1 MELCK
6 WLCCCCY
13 YESLSCWALY
23 KTLHWVQICIT
34 SKVCTWSKE
43 GLPLFTVDAVRRY
56 FQKYHLQQTYHF
68 RTIPADKRIAPAVVH
83 CVKGHLY
90 SAAGEVLWLYSIAL
104 AEELC
109 VKGHSCTHIHL
120 CTQDCSW
127 QEPQQVAF
135 WVWRTDW
142 VNPGQRD
149 CKLCSGII
157 SEWCPRD
164 MLYDS
169 SVSEQKRSE
178 ELELLRST
186 LSGIDESYSWRQV
199 KELLQ
204 ERVFPQCEKFGT
216 WSSDRERADWVPNR
230 KVLQQKGESSVLGPQ
245 SSSVSRPS
253 PEFLNRK
260 VQTLSHPTVSVLG
273 PQRDKGES
281 RPSPE

>member
-1 MELCK
+1 MELHK
-6 WLCCCCY
+6 QLRCCCY

-23 KTLHWVQICIT
+23 KKLYSGTDLHRLKSVHLVKRGT
-34 SKVCTWSKE
+34 A
-43 GLPLFTVDAVRRY
+43 LFTVDAVRRY
-56 FQKYHLQQTYHF
+56 FQKYRLQQTYHF
-68 RTIPADKRIAPAVVH
+68 RTIPADKGIAPAVVH
-83 CVKGHLY
+83 CVKGHSY
-90 SAAGEVLWLYSIAL
+90 SAAEVLWLYSIAP

-120 CTQDCSW
+120 RTQDCSW

-135 WVWRTDW
+135 RVWKTDW

-157 SEWCPRD
+157 SEWCPKD

-169 SVSEQKRSE
+169 SVSEQRRWE
-178 ELELLRST
+178 ELDLLRST
-186 LSGIDESYSWRQV
+186 LNRIDESYSWEQV

-216 WSSDRERADWVPNR
+216 WSSDRERVDWVPNR
-230 KVLQQKGESSVLGPQ
+230 KVSQQKGKSSVLGPQ

-253 PEFLNRK
+253 PEQESTNLESSTNFSAWSSKR
-260 VQTLSHPTVSVLG
+260 
-273 PQRDKGES
+273 QRRE
-281 RPSPE
+281 

>member
-1 MELCK
+1 MRSLCWILWSWEDPMPVGGAPVLWVYSLWNTQSWEGAECEAEDADRHTVSRSWRECGGINGAVQVAMLLLLLWIFEL
-6 WLCCCCY
+6 L
-13 YESLSCWALY
+13 SLIQNAALSPD
-23 KTLHWVQICIT
+23 LHRLKSVHLVERGT
-34 SKVCTWSKE
+34 A
-43 GLPLFTVDAVRRY
+43 LFTVDAVRRY

-90 SAAGEVLWLYSIAL
+90 SAAGEVLGLYSIAP

-135 WVWRTDW
+135 RVWRTDW

-169 SVSEQKRSE
+169 SVSEQRRSE

-204 ERVFPQCEKFGT
+204 ERVFLQCEKFGT
-216 WSSDRERADWVPNR
+216 
-230 KVLQQKGESSVLGPQ
+230 
-245 SSSVSRPS
+245 
-253 PEFLNRK
+253 
-260 VQTLSHPTVSVLG
+260 
-273 PQRDKGES
+273 
-281 RPSPE
+281 